1 MVVTTDKCAL
11 TRRPVLEAEPTLESR
26 LADARGYRV
35 EADGD
40 AGHVTGVAL
49 AGAPPRPVVLVV
61 RDRDCVRFVS
71 MRRVAAALSDERRV
85 MLGPEKDQS

>member
-1 MVVTTDKCAL
+1 MVVTTEKCAL

-40 AGHVTGVAL
+40 AGHVIGSRW
-49 AGAPPRPVVLVV
+49 PER
-61 RDRDCVRFVS
+61 
-71 MRRVAAALSDERRV
+71 RRVRSSSSSVTATASVSCQCDASLR
-85 MLGPEKDQS
+85 L